1 MIPTFRYGYGS
12 QRLTLAA
19 MRQQSGV
26 RPLDPELWRRLK
38 KLMQAARKA
47 GVDVGIG
54 GAARTAAMQEQL
66 FYDRHSQVAAGGC
79 CSYNG
84 KRWALKSGKAHAAPP
99 GRSYHEPSTP
109 AGGVLAVDIVGWEHP
124 WVAENIGRY
133 GLRDLAS
140 MGERWHLQPVEVSA
154 ARSGYT
160 GPHPLPKWR
169 FPK

>member
-38 KLMQAARKA
+38 KLMRAARKA

-140 MGERWHLQPVEVSA
+140 MGERWHLQPVEVST
-154 ARSGYT
+154 ARSGYR

-169 FPK
+169 FR